1 MPTPP
6 ASSFDERLR
15 AARELR
21 QLSQGALAARAG
33 LQASAVSHFE
43 TGTRK
48 PSFDNLRRLA
58 DALRVSTDYL
68 LGRTAALTGSDA
80 NVDQLHRRYAGLS
93 AEYQEVADDLS
104 RVLAAKANKNAKTE
118 QVHRLVDALPDDA
131 LDAAEK
137 MLNGLSARS
146 LADPATSAL
155 AKAPIDD
162 EPVTVGE
169 AQAIAEGE
177 RDVEDG
183 KVITAA
189 ALRVRLGL

>member
-1 MPTPP
+1 MPTSP

-15 AARELR
+15 AARESR

-68 LGRTAALTGSDA
+68 LGRTAALTGSGA

-93 AEYQEVADDLS
+93 AEYQEVADDLL

-137 MLNGLSARS
+137 MLNGLSAGS
-146 LADPATSAL
+146 LADSVTSTL